1 MTSRNDAPA
10 LARTPAHRHSLSPRA
25 RGSVAALLLAGTLVV
40 AACSGDDGGA
50 DAGTSG
56 GSSGGAS
63 GGASG
68 GSTGSGSSAA
78 TGSGTSGSESASGTT
93 GAATEGETSGG
104 ASTSGGDPALEALCL
119 EVEGSIAAGL
129 AGDCECAVGAGE
141 YPSVEACL
149 TDKGIAPGF
158 GACRCPIAAG
168 EPAMA
173 PYFECVKPVA
183 ADFAACIAGLGC
195 ADPDALDNCYFI
207 FLDASECP
215 PSVAA
220 VDAEVEFVCRGAAP
234 FMCTSGESIP
244 DTWVCDLDE
253 NCSDGSDE
261 SRCPVFMCM
270 SGEEIP
276 LDWRCDGAPDCP
288 DGDDEVDCP

>member
-10 LARTPAHRHSLSPRA
+10 LARMPVRRHSRSLRA
-25 RGSVAALLLAGTLVV
+25 ARRATAALLAGALLVT
-40 AACSGDDGGA
+40 ACGGDDGAKTDTGA
-50 DAGTSG
+50 TGGTTGSGASGEATDA
-56 GSSGGAS
+56 GSSGGE
-63 GGASG
+63 
-68 GSTGSGSSAA
+68 STSV
-78 TGSGTSGSESASGTT
+78 GTSGVTDGESSGGTT
-93 GAATEGETSGG
+93 TG
-104 ASTSGGDPALEALCL
+104 GGDPALEALCL

-141 YPSVEACL
+141 YPSVDACL
-149 TDKGIAPGF
+149 ADKGIAPGF
-158 GACRCPIAAG
+158 GECRCPIAAG

-173 PYFECVKPVA
+173 PYLECVKPVA
-183 ADFAACIAGLGC
+183 ADFAACVAGLGC
-195 ADPDALDNCYFI
+195 ADPDAIDNCYFI

-215 PSVAA
+215 PSVMA

-234 FMCTSGESIP
+234 FMCMSGESIP

-253 NCSDGSDE
+253 ECSDGSDE

-276 LDWRCDGAPDCP
+276 LEWRCDGAPDCP
-288 DGDDEVDCP
+288 DGDDEAECP